1 MRLDD
6 YRLVQERYAVAT
18 QVSSNPVWERTAP
31 GSDAYPALE
40 GKGRAEVVV
49 IGGGFC
55 GLSAALH
62 LAEAGRTVV
71 LLDSH
76 EPGWGA
82 SGRNGGH
89 VIPGLKLDPDR
100 LSKHYGAE
108 TGELLTEATGRA
120 PDLVFDIIERYSIQ
134 CSPRR
139 TGWIQLAAGPNG
151 LRLIEDR
158 VRQMQT
164 RSIDVEILDRNAV
177 IESTGAEGY
186 VGGMIDRR
194 GGNINPLAYARGLAR
209 ALTSHK
215 ATIYGRSR
223 ALSIKQI
230 KGKWVVETESGQMTS
245 TRLVLCT
252 NAYTDNCW
260 PRLAKTIVPFVT
272 GAVATEPLPQSLRES
287 ILPGGQ
293 AAADNCRLL
302 SWFGLDPEGRLIFGG
317 RTGTWSESTNSSDY
331 RDQIRRMH
339 AAFPGLKNIA
349 VEYQWCGKVA
359 LTADHL
365 PHAHKLASNLYTGL
379 GFNGMGVAM
388 STLMGKFLAQWVNE
402 DSEGAVFPL
411 SPLKTLPLHGYLMPV
426 VKTVVLWRKFLDR
439 FYP

>member
-1 MRLDD
+1 
-6 YRLVQERYAVAT
+6 
-18 QVSSNPVWERTAP
+18 
-31 GSDAYPALE
+31 
-40 GKGRAEVVV
+40 
-49 IGGGFC
+49 
-55 GLSAALH
+55 
-62 LAEAGRTVV
+62 
-71 LLDSH
+71 
-76 EPGWGA
+76 
-82 SGRNGGH
+82 
-89 VIPGLKLDPDR
+89 
-100 LSKHYGAE
+100 
-108 TGELLTEATGRA
+108 
-120 PDLVFDIIERYSIQ
+120 
-134 CSPRR
+134 
-139 TGWIQLAAGPNG
+139 
-151 LRLIEDR
+151 
-158 VRQMQT
+158 
-164 RSIDVEILDRNAV
+164 
-177 IESTGAEGY
+177 
-186 VGGMIDRR
+186 
-194 GGNINPLAYARGLAR
+194 
-209 ALTSHK
+209 
-215 ATIYGRSR
+215 
-223 ALSIKQI
+223 
-230 KGKWVVETESGQMTS
+230 
-245 TRLVLCT
+245 LCT

-339 AAFPGLKNIA
+339 GVFPGLKNIA

-388 STLMGKFLAQWVNE
+388 STLMGKFLAQLVNE

-411 SPLKTLPLHGYLMPV
+411 SPLKTLPLHGYLVPV
-426 VKTVVLWRKFLDR
+426 VKTAVLWKKFLDR